1 MKYFTLLL
9 IEAKKINKNIKTE
22 ENRIIVLKGE
32 VYQCSDILVM
42 ATETT
47 CSLTKST
54 FKGVFVIADGS
65 RQTVTATI
73 VGGSSKI
80 WSVVSFENK
89 K

>member
-1 MKYFTLLL
+1 
-9 IEAKKINKNIKTE
+9 
-22 ENRIIVLKGE
+22 
-32 VYQCSDILVM
+32 M